1 MPETT
6 ITIDRDQRDG
16 LYELVRNHLGS
27 IEDFW
32 IALERTRDFAKAEQ
46 LGLEFSEDFRLLQ
59 DIGWDERDE
68 RETFDLTMPT
78 HDLMELLK
86 RLLGEAVKI
95 LVGSGSS
102 EAQSRRDDA
111 DTDRRFQLGYE
122 TCETVLAELAVDG
135 VCEGHG
141 LGRHPS
147 GRVPCMIAGRRSR
160 TVRRDLST
168 GTLVDVEMAQIGGP
182 PVSPEELLERYGP
195 GLPSDYRPREKGVFG
210 IAEFFHVS
218 GRRFIVVDGYLET
231 VAWILKGGHPLRQV
245 AMRPEDQREKYL
257 AIASLAEEVD
267 RLGANELVFTTEA
280 WEALAVGPDDE
291 RAEYVPASARTAPS

>member
-6 ITIDRDQRDG
+6 ITIGRDQRGG

-59 DIGWDERDE
+59 DIGWDEHDG
-68 RETFDLTMPT
+68 RETFDLTMPV

-86 RLLGEAVKI
+86 RLHGEAVKI

-122 TCETVLAELAVDG
+122 ACEKVLSELDPRDG
-135 VCEGHG
+135 
-141 LGRHPS
+141 
-147 GRVPCMIAGRRSR
+147 
-160 TVRRDLST
+160 
-168 GTLVDVEMAQIGGP
+168 Q
-182 PVSPEELLERYGP
+182 
-195 GLPSDYRPREKGVFG
+195 
-210 IAEFFHVS
+210 
-218 GRRFIVVDGYLET
+218 
-231 VAWILKGGHPLRQV
+231 
-245 AMRPEDQREKYL
+245 
-257 AIASLAEEVD
+257 
-267 RLGANELVFTTEA
+267 
-280 WEALAVGPDDE
+280 
-291 RAEYVPASARTAPS
+291 PA